1 MIFLIKAIIDTD
13 IGDDIDDALALALAL
28 RSPELKVLA
37 VTTIYGRVRLRAR
50 LAAKILKAFGEAET
64 PVAMGAPKPL
74 INPEPTHVPNQAP
87 ALDPGDVFSNITKKH
102 AADLIV
108 EVLKE
113 EKDVTLI
120 TLGPLTNIA
129 IALLKDRDAF
139 KEARLVVMGGCIGRP
154 VLEHNIKADPEAAH
168 VVFTSQL
175 PITLVSLDVTSKCI
189 MPHTALQAL
198 KKSNRPPL
206 KVLRRYLDLWTNA
219 TKGRPVMHDP
229 LTVAVSFN
237 QELVK
242 KELMHVVVELKGE
255 YTRGLTMRIKGRSPN
270 TEACTDVN
278 VEEFMRLYEDRVL
291 SE

>member
-87 ALDPGDVFSNITKKH
+87 ALDPEDAFSSITKKH

-189 MPHTALQAL
+189 MPRTALQAL
-198 KKSNRPPL
+198 KMSNRPPL

-242 KELMHVVVELKGE
+242 KEPMHVVVELKGE
-255 YTRGLTMRIKGRSPN
+255 YTRGLTMRVKDGSPN
-270 TEACTDVN
+270 MEACTMSTLRN
-278 VEEFMRLYEDRVL
+278 
-291 SE
+291 S